1 MYFEV
6 ILYGNELYAYLDKCW
21 VSAEEAEKIL
31 AENGF
36 STEDENLKIVKA
48 EDVWNLA
55 KRIESILDTKFI
67 DELMND
73 YGCTQEELAWHI
85 ADEVLTYCTSTVL
98 ED

>member
-21 VSAEEAEKIL
+21 VSAEKAEKFL

-36 STEDENLKIVKA
+36 SSEDENKTVEA
-48 EDVWNLA
+48 EDIWKLA
-55 KRIESILDTKFI
+55 KRIESILDARFI
-67 DELMND
+67 NELMND
-73 YGCTQEELAWHI
+73 YGCTRQELAWHI